1 MDFKPLKHQII
12 AQNDCKIL
20 NNDTFDILTW
30 NIGYAGLD
38 ASMDF
43 FYEGGSQSRQNK
55 EKTCENM
62 QKICN
67 VIKNNDTVD
76 FVLLQEVDIDSKRSY
91 NINEFYEIKAAIP
104 SFDSYFSINY
114 KTFFVPVPIKNP
126 TGKIL
131 SSLVFCSKHK
141 VCELEYFAYPNIMKL
156 PSRTFLYDRC
166 FTVAR
171 YSLKNGKQLL
181 IVNTH
186 NSAFDSG
193 EQRIEEIRFLK
204 KIITAEYDAGNYIIA
219 GGDWNQIPPSCSKH
233 TNMAEYFNAT
243 KIPFD
248 LFSSDW
254 QWFASDMPTNR
265 YLDKPYSAEHS
276 STTTI
281 DFFLASPNVE
291 CLNIKVID
299 LQFANS
305 DHNPVKA
312 QFRLKL

>member
-1 MDFKPLKHQII
+1 MDFKPPKQQII

-20 NNDTFDILTW
+20 TEDTFDILTW

-43 FYEGGSQSRQNK
+43 FYEGGSQSRQSR
-55 EKTCENM
+55 EKTCENL
-62 QKICN
+62 QKICA
-67 VIKNNDTVD
+67 VIKDNDTVD

-91 NINEFYEIKAAIP
+91 NINEFREIKTAVL

-131 SSLVFCSKHK
+131 SSLVFCTEHK
-141 VCELEYFAYPNIMKL
+141 VCKLESFAYPNTMKL

-171 YSLKNGKQLL
+171 YNLKNSKQLL

-193 EQRIEEIRFLK
+193 EQRSEEIRFLK
-204 KIITAEYDAGNYIIA
+204 KIITAEYDMGNYIIV
-219 GGDWNQIPPSCSKH
+219 GGDWNQIPPSCIDDAKA
-233 TNMAEYFNAT
+233 TQYFVAT
-243 KIPFD
+243 PIPSD
-248 LFSSDW
+248 LFSDEW
-254 QWFASDMPTNR
+254 QWFVGDIPTNR
-265 YLDKPYSAEHS
+265 YLDKPYTAEHS
-276 STTTI
+276 LTTTV

-291 CLNIKVID
+291 CINIKVID